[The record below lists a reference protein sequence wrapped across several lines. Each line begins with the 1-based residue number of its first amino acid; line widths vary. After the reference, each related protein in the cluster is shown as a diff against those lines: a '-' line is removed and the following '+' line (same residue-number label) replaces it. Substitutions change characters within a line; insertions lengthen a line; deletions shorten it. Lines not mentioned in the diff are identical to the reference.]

1 VSHATSGRIS
11 RPITAESHVAMLQ
24 QLRRSVNALIGHC
37 TDLTEDGAA
46 PASGPKRE
54 ALENAL
60 AIARTMRATVNET
73 LRREGAQVDTGVV
86 DALYR
91 ELHSMRVKVCDA
103 LSDALRDLSDSGT
116 DAVFIAELR
125 AARDVALGLISN
137 DGTTVLQ
144 APDANPSTL
153 PTAEVPVM
161 TAATNRTATPRA
173 LIADDTPTALKA
185 LRAYLRHL
193 GYDVVMAENGRL
205 ALDQALADPRG
216 FDIVLT
222 DLEMPEMNGFELLER
237 LKSNPATRDIPVI
250 VISGLDDV
258 ASVGECIRNGAED
271 HLAKPFD
278 EVLLSARVG
287 AVMDRKRLRDREVE
301 YLRRVDQVI
310 EAARTVEAGTYSSN
324 ALADLARD
332 ADALGRLAR
341 VFDSMVSS
349 VKERE
354 ERLQARVRSLRQ
366 EVHNV
371 RTTTSRS
378 GQPAKAA
385 PVIPPDSTFAGR
397 YRIVKELGRGGMG
410 MVYRAHDI
418 ELDEEVAIKTVHPG
432 LLEADPALSERF
444 KTEARL
450 ARSVAHPNVVRTYD
464 FGQAGNVHYLTM
476 EFVEGVTLRDMIDTQ
491 GKLSVASTLAAGMQ
505 LADALAIAHAAG
517 IIHRDIK
524 PENLLLDEHGVLKV
538 MDFGVARPA
547 GGKRLTEAG
556 FVVGTMSYMAP
567 EHLFGQEIDARADLY
582 AAGVVLYESLTGVL
596 PIDAPNPYALAAKLS
611 EELPLPPERRNPAV
625 PPALSALVL
634 RLLAKQRD
642 ARPANATELGDRLRE
657 IQ

>member
-1 VSHATSGRIS
+1 
-11 RPITAESHVAMLQ
+11 
-24 QLRRSVNALIGHC
+24 
-37 TDLTEDGAA
+37 
-46 PASGPKRE
+46 
-54 ALENAL
+54 
-60 AIARTMRATVNET
+60 
-73 LRREGAQVDTGVV
+73 
-86 DALYR
+86 
-91 ELHSMRVKVCDA
+91 
-103 LSDALRDLSDSGT
+103 
-116 DAVFIAELR
+116 
-125 AARDVALGLISN
+125 
-137 DGTTVLQ
+137 
-144 APDANPSTL
+144 
-153 PTAEVPVM
+153 
-161 TAATNRTATPRA
+161 
-173 LIADDTPTALKA
+173 
-185 LRAYLRHL
+185 
-193 GYDVVMAENGRL
+193 
-205 ALDQALADPRG
+205 
-216 FDIVLT
+216 
-222 DLEMPEMNGFELLER
+222 
-237 LKSNPATRDIPVI
+237 
-250 VISGLDDV
+250 
-258 ASVGECIRNGAED
+258 
-271 HLAKPFD
+271 
-278 EVLLSARVG
+278 
-287 AVMDRKRLRDREVE
+287 
-301 YLRRVDQVI
+301 
-310 EAARTVEAGTYSSN
+310 
-324 ALADLARD
+324 
-332 ADALGRLAR
+332 
-341 VFDSMVSS
+341 MVSS

-366 EVHNV
+366 EVQSV

-378 GQPAKAA
+378 HQSAKAA
-385 PVIPPDSTFAGR
+385 PVLPPDSTFAGR

-410 MVYRAHDI
+410 MVYRAHDL

-464 FGQAGNVHYLTM
+464 FGQSGNVHYLTM